1 MMSVGLPTPT
11 HTPRPVNNLHNK
23 SQTMSVPAR
32 VLILVFSATA
42 IGFIIATSVA
52 KDSVTKAC
60 NVPLSPPPIV
70 VHRLLPALAGIPLPE
85 TGLFRGKQ
93 TYVFPFGRSY
103 SDGILTTS
111 RDINTKDL
119 TPVSSLFEAA
129 QAFAISTAIVFF
141 VASCVHIAQ
150 FMGVELQ
157 AIGRGA
163 GFIHLVGTVLAVISG
178 SILLGAVHRDIMADE
193 SFWMFRSGDYYYY
206 LSEHSLSECPLNY
219 GIPFIFAAAGLG
231 IVNCILFYL
240 TQGAAA
246 APSPEDSTADVEGE
260 AAPANV
266 EAKEVH
272 TTEPSHV

>member
-1 MMSVGLPTPT
+1 MSVA
-11 HTPRPVNNLHNK
+11 
-23 SQTMSVPAR
+23 AR

-42 IGFIIATSVA
+42 IGFIVATSVA

-60 NVPLSPPPIV
+60 NVPLSTPIV
-70 VHRLLPALAGIPLPE
+70 VHWLLPALTEIPLPE

-93 TYVFPFGRSY
+93 AYVSADRY
-103 SDGILTTS
+103 SDGIILATS
-111 RDINTKDL
+111 RDIKTTDL
-119 TPVSSLFEAA
+119 TPVTSLFEAA

-141 VASCVHIAQ
+141 AASCVHIAQ

-178 SILLGAVHRDIMADE
+178 SILLGAVHRDITEDG
-193 SFWMFRSGDYYYY
+193 SFWMFLRSSEAYHSR
-206 LSEHSLSECPLNY
+206 SEHSLSECPLNY

-240 TQGAAA
+240 TQGADAA
-246 APSPEDSTADVEGE
+246 RSPEDSSADVEGE

-272 TTEPSHV
+272 TTEPSQV

>member
-1 MMSVGLPTPT
+1 MSVA
-11 HTPRPVNNLHNK
+11 
-23 SQTMSVPAR
+23 AR

-42 IGFIIATSVA
+42 IGFIVATSVA

-60 NVPLSPPPIV
+60 NVPLSPPIV
-70 VHRLLPALAGIPLPE
+70 VHWLLPALNVIPLPE

-93 TYVFPFGRSY
+93 TYVFARRY

-141 VASCVHIAQ
+141 AASCVHIAQ

-157 AIGRGA
+157 GIGRGA

-178 SILLGAVHRDIMADE
+178 SILLGAVHRDIIADE
-193 SFWMFRSGDYYYY
+193 SFWMFRSSEDDYS

-246 APSPEDSTADVEGE
+246 APSPEDSTADVDGE

-272 TTEPSHV
+272 NTEPSHV